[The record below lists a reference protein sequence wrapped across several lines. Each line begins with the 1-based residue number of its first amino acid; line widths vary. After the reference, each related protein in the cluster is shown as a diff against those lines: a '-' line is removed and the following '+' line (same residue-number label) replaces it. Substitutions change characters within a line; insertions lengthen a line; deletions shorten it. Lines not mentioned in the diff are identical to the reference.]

1 MSAARALLAAGLA
14 LAAASLAGCG
24 WFGGGDKKA
33 GALPEIRSTVTPKVA
48 WTANVGKSGGYR
60 FAPDAEGGR
69 VYAAAADGTI
79 TVLEED
85 SGRVLARFETQKK
98 LSGGLLADESRL
110 IVGTLKG
117 EVIALGMDGKVA
129 WTGQVAGELLAPASA
144 SRGVAVVRA
153 ADGRIFGFSIA
164 DGKRLWVYQRPTPA
178 LLLRANAGALAVASD
193 VVAGYP
199 GGKLVALDIGDGKL
213 TWEATV
219 SLPRGA
225 TELERI
231 ADVAGLPVIDGSRVC
246 AAAFQGKVACF
257 EIQTRDLAWSR
268 DISSASGLAVDAKNV
283 YLVDDKGAVQALD
296 KGNGSSLWR
305 QDKLAA
311 RRLGTPLVVN
321 GNVVVGDVQGYL
333 HVLAPEDGALVGRVA
348 TDGTEVTAI
357 VPTVA
362 GVLVQTAGGS
372 VVSLRF

>member
-1 MSAARALLAAGLA
+1 MNAGRALLAAGLA
-14 LAAASLAGCG
+14 FAAASLAGCG

-33 GALPEIRSTVTPKVA
+33 GALPEIRPTVTPKVA
-48 WTANVGKSGGYR
+48 WTASVGKSGGYR

-98 LSGGLLADESRL
+98 LSGGLLADESRV

-144 SRGVAVVRA
+144 SRGIAVVRA

-178 LLLRANAGALAVASD
+178 LLLRASAGALAVASD

-231 ADVAGLPVIDGSRVC
+231 ADVAGMPVIDGPRVC